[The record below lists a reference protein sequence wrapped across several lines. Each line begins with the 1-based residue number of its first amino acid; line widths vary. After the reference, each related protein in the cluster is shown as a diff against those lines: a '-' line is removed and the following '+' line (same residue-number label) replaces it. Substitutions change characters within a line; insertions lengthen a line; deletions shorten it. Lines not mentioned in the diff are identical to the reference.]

1 MSGRPLLIIN
11 TSMPSALPSALSI
24 AGSDSGAGAG
34 IQADLLTFAAQG
46 VFGTTA
52 ITCLTAQNPRGVSGV
67 LPVPPDFVLEQCRQ
81 VAGHFHPKALK
92 TGMLLEAGIVEAV
105 ARFIQESG
113 IPAVVD
119 PVMVATSGAT
129 LLAPEAVESVKK
141 RLIPQAALVTPNL
154 DEASILLGRKAL
166 GGPHAEAEAR
176 ELAKIYGVPFL
187 LKGGHAEGDELID
200 VLAWPDGRTVTYK
213 ARRAPGVDTHGSGCT
228 LSAAITAQL
237 ALGKG
242 LEEAVRIAHAY
253 LQGAIHKN
261 ISVSGLNVIRH
272 GG

>member
-1 MSGRPLLIIN
+1 MN
-11 TSMPSALPSALSI
+11 TTPDLPSALSI

-34 IQADLLTFAAQG
+34 IQADLLTFAANG

-52 ITCLTAQNPRGVSGV
+52 ITCLTAQNPKGVSGV
-67 LPVPPDFVLEQCRQ
+67 YPVPPDFVREQCRQ
-81 VAGHFHPKALK
+81 VASHFHPRALK
-92 TGMLLEAGIVEAV
+92 TGMLLEVGIVEAV
-105 ARFIQESG
+105 ARFIEESG

-129 LLAPEAVESVKK
+129 LLAPEAVESVQK
-141 RLIPQAALVTPNL
+141 RLIPRATLVTPNL

-166 GGPHAEAEAR
+166 GGARAEAEAL
-176 ELAKIYGVPFL
+176 ELAKTYGVPFL

-200 VLAWPDGRTVTYK
+200 VLAWPEGRTFVLK

-228 LSAAITAQL
+228 LSAAITAHL
-237 ALGKG
+237 AHGKG
-242 LEEAVRIAHAY
+242 LKESVQAAHAY
-253 LQGAIHKN
+253 LQGAIHN
-261 ISVSGLNVIRH
+261 SLPVSGLKVIRH

>member
-1 MSGRPLLIIN
+1 LSGRPFLIIN
-11 TSMPSALPSALSI
+11 TSMPSSLPSALSI

-154 DEASILLGRKAL
+154 DEATILLGRKAL

>member
-1 MSGRPLLIIN
+1 MSGRPFLIIN
-11 TSMPSALPSALSI
+11 TSMPSSLPSALSI

-154 DEASILLGRKAL
+154 DEATILLGRKAL

>member
-1 MSGRPLLIIN
+1 MS
-11 TSMPSALPSALSI
+11 SALPSALSI

-34 IQADLLTFAAQG
+34 IQADLLTFAALG

-81 VAGHFHPKALK
+81 VEAHFHPRALK
-92 TGMLLEAGIVEAV
+92 TGMLLSADIVEAV
-105 ARFIQESG
+105 ARFIQGSG

-141 RLIPQAALVTPNL
+141 RLIPLASLVTPNL
-154 DEASILLGRKAL
+154 DEAAILLGRKAL
-166 GGPHAEAEAR
+166 GGGAAEAEAV
-176 ELAKIYGVPFL
+176 ELAKTYGVPFL
-187 LKGGHAEGDELID
+187 LKGGHAEGDDLID
-200 VLAWPDGRTVTYK
+200 VLAWPEGRTFVLK

-242 LEEAVRIAHAY
+242 LKDAVEAAHQY
-253 LQGAIHKN
+253 LQHGIHKS
-261 ISVSGLNVIRH
+261 IEVSGLKVIRH
-272 GG
+272 GGR

>member
-1 MSGRPLLIIN
+1 MTTPLG
-11 TSMPSALPSALSI
+11 LPSALSI

-34 IQADLLTFAAQG
+34 IQADLLTFAANG

-67 LPVPPDFVLEQCRQ
+67 LPVPPAFVLEQCRQ
-81 VAGHFHPKALK
+81 VAGHFHPRALK

-105 ARFIQESG
+105 AGFIEQSG

-119 PVMVATSGAT
+119 PVMVASSGAT
-129 LLAPEAVESVKK
+129 LLTAEAVETVKK
-141 RLIPQAALVTPNL
+141 RLIPVAALVTPNL

-166 GGPHAEAEAR
+166 GGAQAEAEAQ
-176 ELAKIYGVPFL
+176 ELAKAYGVPFL
-187 LKGGHAEGDELID
+187 LKGGHAEGDDLLD
-200 VLAWPDGRTVTYK
+200 VLAWPEGRTLTLR

-228 LSAAITAQL
+228 LSAAITAHL

-242 LEEAVRIAHAY
+242 LAESVQAAHAY
-253 LQGAIHKN
+253 LQKGIHN
-261 ISVSGLNVIRH
+261 SLSVSGLKVIRH

>member
-1 MSGRPLLIIN
+1 
-11 TSMPSALPSALSI
+11 
-24 AGSDSGAGAG
+24 
-34 IQADLLTFAAQG
+34 
-46 VFGTTA
+46 
-52 ITCLTAQNPRGVSGV
+52 

-154 DEASILLGRKAL
+154 DEATILLGRKAL

>member
-1 MSGRPLLIIN
+1 MTAEPE
-11 TSMPSALPSALSI
+11 LPTALSI

-34 IQADLLTFAAQG
+34 IQADLLTFAANG

-52 ITCLTAQNPRGVSGV
+52 ITCLTAQNPQGVSGV
-67 LPVPPDFVLEQCRQ
+67 LPVPPAFVLEQCQQ
-81 VAGHFHPKALK
+81 VCRHFHPRALK

-105 ARFIQESG
+105 AGFIAQAG

-129 LLAPEAVESVKK
+129 LLAPAAVESVKK
-141 RLIPQAALVTPNL
+141 RLIPLAALVTPNL
-154 DEASILLGRKAL
+154 DEATILLGRKAL
-166 GGPHAEAEAR
+166 GGPQAEAEAK
-176 ELAKIYGVPFL
+176 ELAKAYGVPFL
-187 LKGGHAEGDELID
+187 LKGGHAAGDDLLD
-200 VLAWPDGRTVTYK
+200 VLAWPDGRTLTLK

-228 LSAAITAQL
+228 LSAAITAQI

-242 LEEAVRIAHAY
+242 LAESVQAAHAY
-253 LQGAIHKN
+253 LQDGIHNSIK
-261 ISVSGLNVIRH
+261 VSGLKVIRH

>member
-1 MSGRPLLIIN
+1 MTTP
-11 TSMPSALPSALSI
+11 AELPSALSI

-34 IQADLLTFAAQG
+34 IQADLLTFAANG

-52 ITCLTAQNPRGVSGV
+52 ITCLTAQNPQGVSGV
-67 LPVPPDFVLEQCRQ
+67 LAVPPAFVLEQCRQ
-81 VAGHFHPKALK
+81 VANHFHPRALK
-92 TGMLLEAGIVEAV
+92 TGMLLEAAIVEAV
-105 ARFIQESG
+105 AGFIEQSG

-129 LLAPEAVESVKK
+129 LLAPEAVASVKK
-141 RLIPQAALVTPNL
+141 RLIPLAALVTPNL
-154 DEASILLGRKAL
+154 DEATILLGRKAL
-166 GGPHAEAEAR
+166 GGALAEAEAK
-176 ELAKIYGVPFL
+176 ELAKLHGVPFL

-200 VLAWPDGRTVTYK
+200 VLAWPEGRTLILK

-228 LSAAITAQL
+228 LSAAITAQI

-242 LEEAVRIAHAY
+242 LAESVEVAHAY
-253 LQGAIHKN
+253 LQKCIHN
-261 ISVSGLNVIRH
+261 SLPVSGLKVIRH

>member
-1 MSGRPLLIIN
+1 M
-11 TSMPSALPSALSI
+11 
-24 AGSDSGAGAG
+24 
-34 IQADLLTFAAQG
+34 
-46 VFGTTA
+46 
-52 ITCLTAQNPRGVSGV
+52 
-67 LPVPPDFVLEQCRQ
+67 PVPPDFVLEQCRQ

-154 DEASILLGRKAL
+154 DEATILLGRKAL

-228 LSAAITAQL
+228 LSAAITAQM

-242 LEEAVRIAHAY
+242 LKEAVEAAHQY
-253 LQGAIHKN
+253 LQDGIHKS
-261 ISVSGLNVIRH
+261 IEVSGLKVIRH

>member
-1 MSGRPLLIIN
+1 M
-11 TSMPSALPSALSI
+11 
-24 AGSDSGAGAG
+24 
-34 IQADLLTFAAQG
+34 
-46 VFGTTA
+46 
-52 ITCLTAQNPRGVSGV
+52 
-67 LPVPPDFVLEQCRQ
+67 PVPPDFVLEQCRQ

-166 GGPHAEAEAR
+166 GGLGAEAEAR

-253 LQGAIHKN
+253 LQGAIHKS